1 MKLYLVQHGE
11 AYSKEEDPK
20 RPLTEKGKAD
30 ANRLAVFLR
39 QANVKV
45 DHVVHSGKLRAEQT
59 AQRLVSAIAPGK
71 KIEIHDA
78 INPNDDPV
86 NFAIRLKELPGDS
99 LIVGHLPF
107 LPSLVAH
114 LVVGNKNSLITSY
127 TPGSVTCLEFTPAT
141 NNWSLN
147 WMVRPELF
155 G

>member
-11 AYSKEEDPK
+11 AYSKSDDPE
-20 RPLTEKGKAD
+20 RPLTEKGKSD

-45 DHVVHSGKLRAEQT
+45 DHVVHSGKLRAKQT
-59 AQRLVSAIAPGK
+59 AERLVNAIATGK
-71 KIEIHDA
+71 KIEIHDG

-86 NFAIRLKELPGDS
+86 NFSLSLKELPGDS
-99 LIVGHLPF
+99 LIVGHMPF
-107 LPSLVAH
+107 LSGLVAH
-114 LVVGNKNSLITSY
+114 LIVGDTLSLITNY
-127 TPGSVTCLEFTPAT
+127 TPGSVACLEFTAVN

-155 G
+155 N